1 MSAPRPAVRK
11 KTKTLQRLLE
21 TAANLFLE
29 QGFDNVSVAAI
40 AKAAHCST
48 ATVYDIY
55 GNKEGLFA
63 EAISLALTPT
73 LIEWNAETSGFL
85 ALLQYTHERIIEL
98 STVRVRRL
106 VRAVI
111 MQPELTKDT
120 FARTDRD
127 NRQQNE
133 TALKALIGT
142 SIAEGMLR
150 ECDLQVLLDHLRAM
164 TNECILTSLLHGNP
178 QPPLPDLLVRAVF
191 LPLVTEEGA
200 RALQQYLHSHA
211 VTGND
216 VA

>member
-1 MSAPRPAVRK
+1 MSAPRPAVRM

-21 TAANLFLE
+21 TAADLFLE

-106 VRAVI
+106 VRAVTDWSSCLTNEDI
-111 MQPELTKDT
+111 LLANNSVTGVLISISMFRPEL
-120 FARTDRD
+120 
-127 NRQQNE
+127 
-133 TALKALIGT
+133 
-142 SIAEGMLR
+142 LR
-150 ECDLQVLLDHLRAM
+150 
-164 TNECILTSLLHGNP
+164 
-178 QPPLPDLLVRAVF
+178 
-191 LPLVTEEGA
+191 
-200 RALQQYLHSHA
+200 
-211 VTGND
+211 
-216 VA
+216 